1 MNQLEELDKLIVK
14 PPALPF
20 KDEKDFADAIKR
32 LFGTKDGLKVLQQ
45 LKYEMGYYA
54 PSLPSGKDVDAQA
67 HFNNG
72 KRYVLNHIDVA
83 LTAEYITIT
92 NEEEDND

>member
-1 MNQLEELDKLIVK
+1 MNQLEELDKLHAK
-14 PPALPF
+14 PVTPPF
-20 KDEKDFADAIKR
+20 KDDRSTAQAMRK
-32 LFGTKDGLKVLQQ
+32 LFDTGLGKQVLQQ

-54 PSLPSGKDVDAQA
+54 PDLPSGKDVNAQA

-83 LTAEYITIT
+83 LTVEY
-92 NEEEDND
+92 ERGEDE